1 MTSEESA
8 QQAAAGE
15 SAGNL
20 LRQGREKK
28 GLSVS
33 DIADAQH
40 LRPAVIQA
48 IEDGD
53 YQQIDS
59 ELFLKGYVRAY
70 AKQVGL
76 EADSVVAILD
86 KELEPLR
93 LKRAEA
99 LEANPL
105 VDIERRRRQKRRIA
119 KILIVLVALLVA
131 AYLVF
136 RFVDDGSGDTEATPN
151 GEQESGA
158 LQEPEGGLTV
168 DNENGLSAGD
178 VDQSAL
184 APDSGSPDEV
194 PATDVVEETSSVP
207 ESGGDDIGTETPVT
221 TADDAVFVNEPEE
234 VGEPEVTSTT
244 DPALAESS
252 PEADAIGTG
261 RLQVTFSGDCWVRVT
276 DAAGIRLV
284 SSIQREGDRIDVSG
298 QVPLNVVIGAVDAVA
313 DISFQGEPVDL
324 SDYPVVNNRA
334 QFTLEI

>member
-8 QQAAAGE
+8 QQSAGE

-28 GLSVS
+28 GLNVS

-70 AKQVGL
+70 ANQVGL
-76 EADSVVAILD
+76 EADSVIAILD

-99 LEANPL
+99 VEANPL
-105 VDIERRRRQKRRIA
+105 IDIERRRRQKRRIA

-136 RFVDDGSGDTEATPN
+136 RFVDNGSEDTGATPN
-151 GEQESGA
+151 EEQESGA
-158 LQEPEGGLTV
+158 VQEPEGGLTV
-168 DNENGLSAGD
+168 DNETEISTGE
-178 VDQSAL
+178 VEQPAL
-184 APDSGSPDEV
+184 YPESGEPVEV
-194 PATDVVEETSSVP
+194 PATDVIEETSSLP
-207 ESGGDDIGTETPVT
+207 ESDGDATGTETPAT
-221 TADDAVFVNEPEE
+221 AADDAVAVNEQEE
-234 VGEPEVTSTT
+234 VVEPAVTGTA
-244 DPALAESS
+244 DPALAESFQES
-252 PEADAIGTG
+252 DAIGTG
-261 RLQVTFSGDCWVRVT
+261 RLQVTFSGDCWIRVT

-284 SSIQREGDRIDVSG
+284 SSIQREGDRVDVSG
-298 QVPLNVVIGAVDAVA
+298 QVPLNVVIGAVNAVA

>member
-1 MTSEESA
+1 MTSEESS
-8 QQAAAGE
+8 QQSAGE
-15 SAGNL
+15 SAGSL

-33 DIADAQH
+33 DIADSQH

-93 LKRAEA
+93 LRRAEA

-105 VDIERRRRQKRRIA
+105 VDIERRRRQKRRFA

-136 RFVDDGSGDTEATPN
+136 RFVDDGSVGTEATPN
-151 GEQESGA
+151 GEQESGD

-168 DNENGLSAGD
+168 DNETEISTGEL
-178 VDQSAL
+178 DQPAL
-184 APDSGSPDEV
+184 DADSGEPDEV
-194 PATDVVEETSSVP
+194 PATDVVEGTYSLP
-207 ESGGDDIGTETPVT
+207 ESGGDDTGTETPVT
-221 TADDAVFVNEPEE
+221 APDDAVTVSEPEE
-234 VGEPEVTSTT
+234 VAEPAVTDAADS
-244 DPALAESS
+244 ALEESS
-252 PEADAIGTG
+252 PESEAIGTG
-261 RLQVTFSGDCWVRVT
+261 RLQVTFSGDCWIRVT

-284 SSIQREGDRIDVSG
+284 SSIQQEGDRIDVSG
-298 QVPLNVVIGAVDAVA
+298 KMPLNVVIGAVNAVA

>member
-1 MTSEESA
+1 MTSEERA
-8 QQAAAGE
+8 QQPVGE
-15 SAGNL
+15 SAGKL

-33 DIADAQH
+33 DVADAQH

-70 AKQVGL
+70 AKQVEL
-76 EADSVVAILD
+76 EADSVVAVLD
-86 KELEPLR
+86 RELEPLR
-93 LKRAEA
+93 LKRAQA

-119 KILIVLVALLVA
+119 KILIVLIALLVA

-136 RFVDDGSGDTEATPN
+136 RFIDDGPGDSEATPN
-151 GEQESGA
+151 ETQETGA
-158 LQEPEGGLTV
+158 LQEPEEGPAV
-168 DNENGLSAGD
+168 DSETGIASREQ
-178 VDQSAL
+178 DQSAL
-184 APDSGSPDEV
+184 ESDVGKPD
-194 PATDVVEETSSVP
+194 DVTAIDVIEETSAVSEP
-207 ESGGDDIGTETPVT
+207 EASTIETPVT
-221 TADDAVFVNEPEE
+221 GVGDAVPVDEPEE
-234 VGEPEVTSTT
+234 AQEPVVTGTV
-244 DPALAESS
+244 DPAVAESS
-252 PEADAIGTG
+252 PEADGIDRG
-261 RLQVTFSGDCWVRVT
+261 RLQVSFSSDCWIRVT

-284 SSIQREGDRIDVSG
+284 SSLQREGDRIDVSG
-298 QVPLNVVIGAVDAVA
+298 QMPLNVVIGAVNAVA
-313 DISFQGEPVDL
+313 DIRFQGEPIDL